1 MSKKS
6 TKNQDNNTD
15 VWTDEQYEEY
25 LKNLYGIDF
34 IVGYTENGVPYG
46 AMIDENNE
54 MDELITK
61 DSSLDSNEEEPF

>member
-54 MDELITK
+54 MDEPITK
-61 DSSLDSNEEEPF
+61 DSSLDSNDELPF